1 MKATKATPVREKLD
15 ELVAELNLEEQLVVV
30 ELLRVLIGNRQGKQS
45 SLMDLVMGP
54 LAEGSTLWEMG
65 IDAQDWVDELR
76 GKR

>member
-1 MKATKATPVREKLD
+1 MKVPKVTPVREKLD

-30 ELLRVLIGNRQGKQS
+30 ELLRVMIGNRQGKQG
-45 SLMDLVMGP
+45 SLMDIMDK
-54 LAEGSTLWEMG
+54 AEPGKTLWEMG

>member
-1 MKATKATPVREKLD
+1 MKTTPVKEELE
-15 ELVAELNLEEQLVVV
+15 ELVAALNLEEQLVVA
-30 ELLRVLIGNRQGKQS
+30 ELLRVLIANRQGKKG
-45 SLMDLVMGP
+45 SLMDLVMEP